1 MTSAHPKTIHRALI
15 SVYQKEGLREILELL
30 AQHGVEI
37 LSTGGTAQWI
47 REQGFACMD
56 VEELT
61 GYPSILGG
69 RVKTLHPAV
78 FGGIL
83 GRRHV
88 EEDRKVLHHYD
99 IPWIDLVLVDLYPFE
114 ETVNSGAS
122 EGEIVEKID
131 VGGVALIRAAA
142 KNRQDVVVVP
152 SRNEYAFLLSILRQ
166 RNYTTREERQHL
178 ARRAFAVT
186 AAYDA
191 AISAWLH
198 SEEDVLSAL
207 PRPWAARHALRYG
220 ENPHQKGW
228 FLGDLAENFDQLSGK
243 ELSYNNLLDLDS
255 GYAFLEEFHEPVWVI
270 IKHNNPCGLATSPNP
285 AEAFDNALKADNK
298 SAFGGVFLTNR
309 PVPVSVAVKL
319 RDFFFEILS
328 APDYEEEALEIL
340 SRRSQRILLRHK
352 TCRRPPLVSR
362 SALNGFLVQERDKVA
377 LREEHLR
384 IVTNPIPDEPT
395 WQDLRFAWK
404 VVRHVRS
411 NAIVLAR
418 HQMVIGVG
426 AGHTS
431 RIDALRH
438 ALTKA
443 REAGLD
449 THGAVLASEAFFPF
463 ADSVEMAAEAGITA
477 IIQPGGSVR
486 DQESIDAC
494 NRLGLAMVFTGHRH
508 FRH

>member
-1 MTSAHPKTIHRALI
+1 MSDTQLKTIHRALI
-15 SVYQKEGLREILELL
+15 SVYHKEGLLEILELL
-30 AQHGVEI
+30 VQHGVEI
-37 LSTGGTAQWI
+37 VSTGGTAQWI
-47 REQGFACMD
+47 REQGFSCTD
-56 VEELT
+56 VENLT

-88 EEDRKVLHHYD
+88 EEDRKILHRYE
-99 IPWIDLVLVDLYPFE
+99 IPWIDLVVVDLYPFE
-114 ETVNSGAS
+114 ETLNSGAA
-122 EGEIVEKID
+122 EEEILEKID

-142 KNRQDVVVVP
+142 KNHRDVVVVP
-152 SRNEYAFLLSILRQ
+152 SRNDYAYLLSILRQ
-166 RNYTTREERQHL
+166 RNYTTAEERQRL

-186 AAYDA
+186 AAYDT
-191 AISAWLH
+191 AIGAWLG
-198 SEEDVLSAL
+198 SDEDVLSAL
-207 PRPWAARHALRYG
+207 PNPGAPLHALRYG

-228 FLGDLAENFDQLSGK
+228 FLGNLAENFDQLSGK

-255 GYAFLEEFHEPVWVI
+255 GYAFLEEFYQPVWVI
-270 IKHNNPCGLATSPNP
+270 IKHNNPCGLATSQNP
-285 AEAFDNALKADNK
+285 TEAFDNALKADSK

-309 PVPVSVAVKL
+309 PVPVSVAEKL
-319 RDFFFEILS
+319 KDFFFEILS
-328 APDYEEEALEIL
+328 APDYEEEALDIL

-352 TCRRPPLVSR
+352 TFRRPSLVFR
-362 SALNGFLVQERDKVA
+362 SALNGFLIQELDKVA
-377 LREEHLR
+377 LGEEHLR
-384 IVTNPIPDEPT
+384 VVTNHTPDEAT

-418 HQMVIGVG
+418 HQMVVGVG
-426 AGHTS
+426 AGHTA

-438 ALTKA
+438 ALLKA
-443 REAGLD
+443 QEAGLD
-449 THGAVLASEAFFPF
+449 TCGAVLASEAFFPF
-463 ADSVEMAAEAGITA
+463 ADSVEMAAKAGISA

-486 DQESIDAC
+486 DHESIEAC